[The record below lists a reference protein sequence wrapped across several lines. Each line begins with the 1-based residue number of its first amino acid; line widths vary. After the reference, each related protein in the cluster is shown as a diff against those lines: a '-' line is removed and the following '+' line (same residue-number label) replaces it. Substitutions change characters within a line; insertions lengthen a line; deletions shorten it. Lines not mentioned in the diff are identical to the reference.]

1 MNKKVEIYSKSNCSY
16 CVMAMNFFD
25 SKGIAYEV
33 YSADDPDIFDEM
45 LKITHFL
52 TQIKINPSLKD
63 EIHIPEADRKMGTDI
78 ANKISISSLGSV

>member
-25 SKGIAYEV
+25 SKGITYEV

-45 LKITHFL
+45 LKRSPQARTVP
-52 TQIKINPSLKD
+52 QIFIDDIL
-63 EIHIPEADRKMGTDI
+63 IGGYTDLVE
-78 ANKISISSLGSV
+78 KFSE